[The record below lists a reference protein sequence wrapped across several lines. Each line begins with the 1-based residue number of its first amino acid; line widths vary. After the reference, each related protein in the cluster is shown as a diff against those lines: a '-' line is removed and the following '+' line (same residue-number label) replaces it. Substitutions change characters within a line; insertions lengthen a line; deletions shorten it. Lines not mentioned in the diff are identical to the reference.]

1 MKTTLSAQESKLIL
15 KLAWEK
21 KRLVKL
27 DEIVRILKVSRD
39 HAYKI
44 ASVLCDKRWLERLKS
59 GSYQII
65 PLEGG
70 PRRVSEMNPYVIGQL
85 LDEPYFFSYATANTH
100 YGFSSQVYTTLF
112 VALKK
117 QRRMLS
123 LKGVDI
129 QFVSLSASK
138 FFGFGEVEVMGER
151 VQMAEPEKALLDSLD
166 KPQYA
171 GGIEEVCAIFDRAKG
186 KIDPGKLTD
195 YAFRFETTSLIQR
208 LGFLIDFI
216 KLPIPKEIRNRLL
229 NKVKEKAQPIPLA
242 VAARFGRKGKSST
255 DWLIIQNVPQNL
267 MRNH

>member
-1 MKTTLSAQESKLIL
+1 MKTTLSAQESKLLL

-151 VQMAEPEKALLDSLD
+151 VQMAEPEKGLLDS
-166 KPQYA
+166 
-171 GGIEEVCAIFDRAKG
+171 
-186 KIDPGKLTD
+186 
-195 YAFRFETTSLIQR
+195 
-208 LGFLIDFI
+208 
-216 KLPIPKEIRNRLL
+216 
-229 NKVKEKAQPIPLA
+229 
-242 VAARFGRKGKSST
+242 
-255 DWLIIQNVPQNL
+255 
-267 MRNH
+267 